1 METIFLKQTSL
12 PESIRSSLHVLWD
25 ALRPVSTPWMVGGS
39 CGLLLQGVSL
49 DAAPRDLDVYV
60 DRDDAEAMDRCLAD
74 YRVDGPEWSET
85 GMYRSLLS
93 HYEIMGNMVELV
105 GSLSVDTEGSSYDVR
120 VGGPLSVHGP
130 QLNDQGRLIPL
141 MPLAHELVFNVL
153 RKRPDRYE
161 TIARTMRAEP
171 LRHESQLERL
181 IAANALSE
189 ETVQRIRSLLT
200 ERKDG

>member
-1 METIFLKQTSL
+1 
-12 PESIRSSLHVLWD
+12 
-25 ALRPVSTPWMVGGS
+25 MVGGS
-39 CGLLLQGVSL
+39 CGLLLQGVPL
-49 DAAPRDLDVYV
+49 DTVPRDLDIYV
-60 DRDDAEAMDRCLAD
+60 DREDAEFVDRCLAD

-93 HYEIMGNMVELV
+93 HYQIMGTMVELV

-130 QLNDQGRLIPL
+130 LLNDQGRLIPL

-161 TIARTMRAEP
+161 AIARTMGAK
-171 LRHESQLERL
+171 LVTHESQLKRL
-181 IAANALSE
+181 LAANALSE
-189 ETVQRIRSLLT
+189 ETVQRICGLLA